1 MEAAEE
7 VISPTRSRLY
17 LDSYLIY
24 QKEEE
29 GFDFGDRRESS
40 GSGDILEKESVSIEE
55 WVDVEEDDLLG
66 GVLGVSSISMSLQIP
81 VTDSGLLIGFSV
93 MDLAS
98 VIKYVLDLANRVLNI
113 P

>member
-1 MEAAEE
+1 MRRLIFWLFSSVKSVQNNLLEAAEE

-55 WVDVEEDDLLG
+55 WVDVWGET
-66 GVLGVSSISMSLQIP
+66 VS
-81 VTDSGLLIGFSV
+81 VNT
-93 MDLAS
+93 
-98 VIKYVLDLANRVLNI
+98 
-113 P
+113 

>member
-40 GSGDILEKESVSIEE
+40 ASGDILEKESVSIEE
-55 WVDVEEDDLLG
+55 WVDVWGETVSINLG
-66 GVLGVSSISMSLQIP
+66 IGNIKCENRGHNERSGMSDARIGHTEYSARHKTDISFSLCQ
-81 VTDSGLLIGFSV
+81 
-93 MDLAS
+93 
-98 VIKYVLDLANRVLNI
+98 NI
-113 P
+113 

>member
-40 GSGDILEKESVSIEE
+40 ASGDILEKESVSIEE
-55 WVDVEEDDLLG
+55 WVDVWGETVSINLG
-66 GVLGVSSISMSLQIP
+66 
-81 VTDSGLLIGFSV
+81 IGNIKCENRGHNERSV
-93 MDLAS
+93 MS
-98 VIKYVLDLANRVLNI
+98 VMLELVTQSILPGI
-113 P
+113 